1 MPEVQKR
8 DDVEDQDH
16 EEGRNERDTAQPRE
30 HERAVA
36 GAGRRR
42 GNTDNVVKSSEY
54 LCQELDHSVLRVA
67 SEPLTVIFGGATPR
81 DAKVLISTD
90 WKLGRS
96 RLPFFGCYVPRN
108 PLQIQNKNRVKDR
121 DQEQGDEGSDGE
133 SAHLGIADRFPERPS
148 KSQAFMHSV
157 TNPTKR
163 SSGWT
168 GLTAGTTPDWQPLNL
183 TLY

>member
-121 DQEQGDEGSDGE
+121 NQEQGDEGSDGE
-133 SAHLGIADRFPERPS
+133 SADLGIAERFPERATFECER
-148 KSQAFMHSV
+148 K
-157 TNPTKR
+157 
-163 SSGWT
+163 
-168 GLTAGTTPDWQPLNL
+168 
-183 TLY
+183 